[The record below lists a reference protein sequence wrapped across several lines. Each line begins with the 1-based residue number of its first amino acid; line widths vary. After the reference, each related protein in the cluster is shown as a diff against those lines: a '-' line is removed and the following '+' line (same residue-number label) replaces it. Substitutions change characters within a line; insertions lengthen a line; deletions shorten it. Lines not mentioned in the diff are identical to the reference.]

1 MNDILLEIAK
11 NPRARDLVKTL
22 GLPLPIPEP
31 LKRLKSP
38 APARLL
44 DGKNVAF
51 HASGHA
57 VLNQVVARTLATEG
71 ANPFLAG
78 DGAAVEH
85 FAGVGE
91 AFGRRP
97 QRLPEAAAES
107 PDAPASKREGPPL
120 RLDAL
125 VLDATGF
132 AEASDLRAL
141 YDFFHPLM
149 GSLAK
154 CGRLVV
160 LGRTLDDPDLS
171 VPAMATQGA
180 LDGFIRSA
188 AKEIGKR
195 GATAL
200 LIRVEPG
207 AEARLSGALCFGL
220 SAASAYTTGQILTV
234 NAVAADVPSAG
245 RRLDGK
251 VALVTGAARGI
262 GESTARILAAEG
274 ASVVVLDRPDDDGP
288 TSKLAREIGGFP
300 LFEDITSEGAGAR
313 IEAAI
318 RARYGRLDI
327 VVHNAGITRDKT
339 LARMRPE
346 HWDSAIAVNL
356 TAVLDTTA
364 HFIAS
369 GLIPD
374 GGRIIGLSSIAGI
387 AGNMGQTNYAA
398 SKSAIVRFVAAL
410 APRVASRGITVNAIA
425 PGFIET
431 RLTAAI
437 PVAIR
442 EVARR
447 MNSLGQGGQP
457 EDIGQA
463 VAFFASPASQGVT
476 GQTLRVCGGSLVG
489 A

>member
-11 NPRARDLVKTL
+11 NPRARDLVKSL

-78 DGAAVEH
+78 DGGAFEH

-97 QRLPEAAAES
+97 QRLPEPAGES
-107 PDAPASKREGPPL
+107 PDAKPEGPPL
-120 RLDAL
+120 RLDAV

-132 AEASDLRAL
+132 RQTADLRAL
-141 YDFFHPLM
+141 YDVFHPLM

-154 CGRLVV
+154 CGRLIV
-160 LGRTLDDPDLS
+160 LGRTLDDPELS

-200 LIRVEPG
+200 LIRIDPG
-207 AEARLSGALCFGL
+207 AEARLPGTLTFAL
-220 SAASAYTTGQILTV
+220 SAASAYVTGQILTV
-234 NAVAADVPSAG
+234 SATAAELPSTG

-300 LFEDITSEGAGAR
+300 LLEDITSDGAGAR

-339 LARMRPE
+339 LARMRPD

-356 TAVLDTTA
+356 SAVLDTTE
-364 HFIAS
+364 HLLAS
-369 GLIPD
+369 GLIAD

-437 PVAIR
+437 PIAIR

-463 VAFFASPASQGVT
+463 VAFFASAASQGVT

>member
-11 NPRARDLVKTL
+11 NPRARDLVKAL

-44 DGKNVAF
+44 DGKNIAF

-57 VLNQVVARTLATEG
+57 ALNLVVARTLASEG
-71 ANPFLAG
+71 ANPFLSG
-78 DGAAVEH
+78 DSSAFEH
-85 FAGVGE
+85 FAGVGD

-97 QRLPEAAAES
+97 RPIPEPADPSPEA
-107 PDAPASKREGPPL
+107 KGPSL
-120 RLDAL
+120 RLDGL

-132 AEASDLRAL
+132 AQASDLRAL

-149 GSLAK
+149 GSLARN
-154 CGRLVV
+154 GRLVV

-171 VPAMATQGA
+171 VPAAATQGA

-188 AKEIGKR
+188 AKEIGKK
-195 GATAL
+195 GSTAL
-200 LIRVEPG
+200 LIRVDPG
-207 AEARLSGALCFGL
+207 AEARLSGTLTFAL
-220 SAASAYTTGQILTV
+220 SAATAYTTGQILTV
-234 NAVAADVPSAG
+234 STIAADVGASG

-288 TSKLAREIGGFP
+288 TSKLARDIGGFP
-300 LFEDITSEGAGAR
+300 LFEDITSEGAGVR

-356 TAVLDTTA
+356 IAVLDTTE
-364 HFIAS
+364 HLLAS
-369 GLIPD
+369 GLMPD

-398 SKSAIVRFVAAL
+398 SKSAIISFVAAL
-410 APRVASRGITVNAIA
+410 APRVAARGITVNAIA

-437 PVAIR
+437 PIAIR